1 MPRLVVICL
10 LFYTYANPVY
20 AQQKVGQSRIDS
32 LLTGLAHT
40 RPDTNRV
47 NLLNTISREYWIV
60 NPNQGITYANQAL
73 ALASQLKWKTGIMK
87 AYNRLGG
94 NYLAKSDYPKALTNY
109 LSGLKIAEEIK
120 NKIHIAGLSS
130 NIGVVYASLSN
141 YPKAID
147 YFEKLLKVSK
157 ELGNKTGIAESLS
170 NIGEAFRLLGNYS
183 KAVAYLQESLTVS
196 EEIGLQRM
204 VGNASTNLARAY
216 LNLANYPKAFTYMGK
231 GLRIN
236 KAMGNKLGMAD
247 IYNGLST
254 LYLQFA
260 TDSNATALKKL
271 MPGNKTEALQKA
283 RTYADS
289 GRGLAR
295 EIGDLDHLYQ
305 AYQTLSSIEELL
317 GHHQNALAY
326 FRQYSATKD
335 SIFNQEND
343 KKIAVAT
350 LQYDFDK
357 KETALKYEQ
366 QLTAAQLQKQT
377 LLTKQQAQE
386 LTLKVQA
393 AQIANKERDLQ
404 RLQYL
409 QEKAQKQDR
418 EKQLALS
425 EKEKSLKASA
435 LELSQA
441 EIQRKNQERTYL
453 LAGFGLLATLLGF
466 IVYGYFQEQ
475 KAKNLLQRQKE
486 EINQKSIQLE
496 NSLTDL
502 RTTQTQL
509 IQREKMA
516 SLGELTAGIAHEIQ
530 NPLNFVNNFSEVSA
544 ELVAELEEEQ
554 HKEKRDT
561 ELESELLGDLKQNL
575 LKITQHGSRVSAI
588 VRGMLEHSRNNT
600 GEKRPTDLNALANEY
615 LKIAY
620 QSLRAKYKD
629 FDAQLV
635 TDFSPNLAKVEVV
648 PQELGRVL
656 LNLYNN
662 AFYAVQQ
669 KQQTAPVAYQPTVAI
684 HTQQINGCVEIR
696 VSDNG
701 AGIPHS
707 LKTKIF
713 QPFFTTK
720 PTGEGTGLGLSLSYD
735 IVTKGHQ
742 GSLWV
747 ESQEDEG
754 SAFIIQ
760 LPQK

>member
-1 MPRLVVICL
+1 MSRSVIICL
-10 LFYTYANPVY
+10 LFFIHANLVF
-20 AQQKVGQSRIDS
+20 AQQKTGQARLDS
-32 LLTGLAHT
+32 LLIELAHT

-47 NLLNTISREYWIV
+47 NLLNTISYDYMV
-60 NPNQGITYANQAL
+60 SNPDQGITYANQAL
-73 ALASQLKWKTGIMK
+73 SLAGRLKWKMGLSQ
-87 AYNRLGG
+87 AYRNLGR
-94 NYLAKSDYPKALTNY
+94 NYFSKSDYPKALTY
-109 LSGLKIAEEIK
+109 FLSGLKTAEEIK
-120 NKIHIAGLSS
+120 NKIQIAGMSS
-130 NIGVVYASLSN
+130 NVGVVYASLSN

-147 YFEKLLKVSK
+147 YFEKLLKISE
-157 ELGNKTGIAESLS
+157 ELGNKSAIAQSLN
-170 NIGEAFRLLGNYS
+170 NIGEASRLLGNYS
-183 KAVAYLQESLTVS
+183 KAIEYLQRSLTVC
-196 EEIGLQRM
+196 EEIGFQQM
-204 VGNASTNLARAY
+204 AGGASNNIGRGY
-216 LNLANYPKAFTYMGK
+216 LNLANYPKALDFMAK
-231 GLRIN
+231 GLHIK
-236 KAMGNKLGMAD
+236 KALGDKTGIAD
-247 IYNGLST
+247 SYNALST
-254 LYLQFA
+254 LYLQLA
-260 TDSNATALKKL
+260 TDSKATSLNKL
-271 MPGNKTEALQKA
+271 MRGNKTEALQKA
-283 RTYADS
+283 NAYADS
-289 GRGLAR
+289 GRGFAKEVGNLQ
-295 EIGDLDHLYQ
+295 HLYE
-305 AYQTLSSIEELL
+305 AYQTLSTIQELL
-317 GHHQNALAY
+317 GNHQNALAY
-326 FRQYSATKD
+326 FKQYSATKD

-366 QLTAAQLQKQT
+366 QLTASQLQKQT

-386 LTLKVQA
+386 LALKVQA
-393 AQIANKERDLQ
+393 TQIANKERDLQ

-409 QEKAQKQDR
+409 QEKASKQAR
-418 EKQLALS
+418 ERQLALS

-435 LELSQA
+435 LELSEV

-453 LAGFGLLATLLGF
+453 LAGFGLLAALLGF
-466 IVYGYFQEQ
+466 VVYGYFQEQ

-486 EINQKSIQLE
+486 EINQKTIQLE

-502 RTTQTQL
+502 RTTQAQL

-530 NPLNFVNNFSEVSA
+530 NPLNFVNNFSEVST

-561 ELESELLGDLKQNL
+561 DLESEILSDLKQNL
-575 LKITQHGSRVSAI
+575 RKITQHGGRVSAI
-588 VRGMLEHSRNNT
+588 VRGMLEHSRSNT

-620 QSLRAKYKD
+620 QSLRAKNKD

-635 TDFSPNLAKVEVV
+635 TDFSPDLGRVAVV

-669 KQQTAPVAYQPTVAI
+669 KQKTALVAYQPTVAI
-684 HTQQINGCVEIR
+684 HTQQLNGCVEIR

-701 AGIPHS
+701 AGIPYS

-742 GSLWV
+742 GSLRV
-747 ESQEDEG
+747 ESQEEEG
-754 SAFIIQ
+754 STFIIQ
-760 LPQK
+760 LPHK